1 MSTQDE
7 ETRVQCTLLEYGR
20 RYGTSKVLPTGDST
34 PGKKE
39 KSAEEQEDLIE
50 REERRVAKIMKK
62 MSALDSAA
70 ISATVVESMAG
81 LKTDELKQMSS
92 AFAEEAAAIAAEQDS
107 KAGGVA
113 AHKRAITALEKQ
125 FDAATSKVD
134 VLQPE
139 FDQLSADHEE
149 AQAAA
154 KKAMTYSKRIAKEMA
169 KLDALEADEANR
181 EVLEKLRTL
190 IAQNESL
197 KEQMSKFKSTCE
209 SEMNALEA
217 KIAAIQGDGFEAIT
231 DERVLAIR
239 NQLEADKAKME
250 KLKQLSAKRNRE
262 ISRWERQIDEY
273 PSRAELNQYQ
283 RRFLDLWGQMSARLR
298 EAKQYYLQYNVH
310 ADSTQYYAK
319 ESTLLDSIYE
329 NFEMAMKTA
338 GGKEQLLKQMEQ
350 IVRVITFNCVLRL
363 FCFLVLFCS
372 FGFGWRCVCWV
383 VGVFGCVMVL
393 VLLALAV
400 DLLYCCFLNL
410 LFWYFLFDFD
420 INVSLHLYVFLK
432 KTNKNYLLF
441 RFPSPPSSWSKVI
454 CYEQE

>member
-197 KEQMSKFKSTCE
+197 KDQMSKFKSTCE

-273 PSRAELNQYQ
+273 PSRGELNQYQ

-432 KTNKNYLLF
+432 KTNKN
-441 RFPSPPSSWSKVI
+441 
-454 CYEQE
+454 